1 LIDIAILFQKAPQK
15 GCFLHLNT
23 TNGVFPAEGVKASFD
38 QKSFYHE
45 KT

>member
-1 LIDIAILFQKAPQK
+1 M

-23 TNGVFPAEGVKASFD
+23 TNGVFPTECVLASFD